1 MIAKMIMDQ
10 DRDDQTALHL
20 AVENG
25 HIDIVRLCIEKGANV
40 NFVKTNLITPLH
52 LACTSGQLDI
62 VNILVNSDAD
72 IEAKNALQETPL
84 HRAALFN
91 RVNIVKYLLNRWGG
105 LHAIQKQP
113 LGKDVLKI
121 YNKFTGEHPCQ
132 SVISINL
139 LCNFIE
145 ITLQHRYSPVNLLHI
160 FRTHFLTNTSKWL
173 LPAIVPH
180 SFYLYHLA
188 CISFCAFYI
197 NFLK

>member
-1 MIAKMIMDQ
+1 MDNNLRKIISYFLDIFKLLLDHGEEKSGYVMIAKMIMDQ

-25 HIDIVRLCIEKGANV
+25 HINIVRLCLEKGANV

-91 RVNIVKYLLNRWGG
+91 RVNIVEYLVDR
-105 LHAIQKQP
+105 
-113 LGKDVLKI
+113 
-121 YNKFTGEHPCQ
+121 
-132 SVISINL
+132 
-139 LCNFIE
+139 
-145 ITLQHRYSPVNLLHI
+145 
-160 FRTHFLTNTSKWL
+160 
-173 LPAIVPH
+173 
-180 SFYLYHLA
+180 
-188 CISFCAFYI
+188 
-197 NFLK
+197 

>member
-1 MIAKMIMDQ
+1 MDNNLRKIISHFLDIFKLLLDHGEEKSGYVMIAKMIMDQ

-25 HIDIVRLCIEKGANV
+25 HINIVRLCLEKGANV

-91 RVNIVKYLLNRWGG
+91 RVNIVEYLLDR
-105 LHAIQKQP
+105 
-113 LGKDVLKI
+113 
-121 YNKFTGEHPCQ
+121 
-132 SVISINL
+132 
-139 LCNFIE
+139 
-145 ITLQHRYSPVNLLHI
+145 
-160 FRTHFLTNTSKWL
+160 
-173 LPAIVPH
+173 
-180 SFYLYHLA
+180 
-188 CISFCAFYI
+188 
-197 NFLK
+197 

>member
-1 MIAKMIMDQ
+1 MLDHGEKELGYVMIAKMIMDQ

-91 RVNIVKYLLNRWGG
+91 RVNIVKYLLNR
-105 LHAIQKQP
+105 
-113 LGKDVLKI
+113 
-121 YNKFTGEHPCQ
+121 
-132 SVISINL
+132 
-139 LCNFIE
+139 
-145 ITLQHRYSPVNLLHI
+145 
-160 FRTHFLTNTSKWL
+160 
-173 LPAIVPH
+173 
-180 SFYLYHLA
+180 
-188 CISFCAFYI
+188 
-197 NFLK
+197 

>member
-1 MIAKMIMDQ
+1 MDNNPRKIISHFLDIFKLLLDHGEEKSGYVMIAKMIMDQ

-25 HIDIVRLCIEKGANV
+25 HINIVRLCLEKGANV

-91 RVNIVKYLLNRWGG
+91 RVNIVEYLVDR
-105 LHAIQKQP
+105 
-113 LGKDVLKI
+113 
-121 YNKFTGEHPCQ
+121 
-132 SVISINL
+132 
-139 LCNFIE
+139 
-145 ITLQHRYSPVNLLHI
+145 
-160 FRTHFLTNTSKWL
+160 
-173 LPAIVPH
+173 
-180 SFYLYHLA
+180 
-188 CISFCAFYI
+188 
-197 NFLK
+197 

>member
-1 MIAKMIMDQ
+1 MLDHGEEKSGYVMIAKMIMDQ

-25 HIDIVRLCIEKGANV
+25 HINIVRLCLEKGANV

-91 RVNIVKYLLNRWGG
+91 RVNIVEYLLDR
-105 LHAIQKQP
+105 
-113 LGKDVLKI
+113 
-121 YNKFTGEHPCQ
+121 
-132 SVISINL
+132 
-139 LCNFIE
+139 
-145 ITLQHRYSPVNLLHI
+145 
-160 FRTHFLTNTSKWL
+160 
-173 LPAIVPH
+173 
-180 SFYLYHLA
+180 
-188 CISFCAFYI
+188 
-197 NFLK
+197 